1 MGVLG
6 RGLEQEPTYSQLVVM
21 SHGAQRNASPGR
33 PRQFVIEDAVHDAM
47 HVFWTRGYH
56 ATSLTDLLEGT
67 GLSKG
72 SLYKAFGDKKSLF
85 LKALDHYAEEGLEE
99 LDQALAAPGSV
110 KAAIRAA
117 LTIYVPLSAGNAGSR
132 GCMVMATAAE
142 MLPHDPEIGARVQ
155 DTFRRIQALLAGAV
169 RRGQATGE
177 LATDQDA
184 RDVARFLTCQ
194 IEGMRLLGK
203 VGSTRQ
209 EMAAVVEA
217 AMRSLG

>member
-1 MGVLG
+1 MKTLA
-6 RGLEQEPTYSQLVVM
+6 E
-21 SHGAQRNASPGR
+21 HAAAPGR
-33 PRQFVIEDAVHDAM
+33 PREFDIEDAVRDAM

-67 GLSKG
+67 GLSRG

-85 LKALDHYAEEGLEE
+85 LKALDCYAEAGLDE
-99 LDQALAAPGSV
+99 LGETLATPGSV
-110 KAAIRAA
+110 KQAIRAA
-117 LTIYVPLSAGNAGSR
+117 LTIYVPLSAGKTGRR

-142 MLPHDPEIGARVQ
+142 MLPHDPEVSLRVQ

-169 RRGQATGE
+169 RRGQSTGE
-177 LATDQDA
+177 LTIGQDA
-184 RDVARFLTCQ
+184 HDVARFLVCQ

-203 VGSTRQ
+203 VGATRQ
-209 EMAAVVEA
+209 EMTAVVEA

>member
-1 MGVLG
+1 MKPLA
-6 RGLEQEPTYSQLVVM
+6 EPR
-21 SHGAQRNASPGR
+21 AAPGR
-33 PRQFVIEDAVHDAM
+33 PREFDIEDAVSGAM

-67 GLSKG
+67 GLSRG

-85 LKALDHYAEEGLEE
+85 LKALQYYADAGLEE
-99 LDQALAAPGSV
+99 LGNTLAAPGSA

-117 LTIYVPLSAGNAGSR
+117 LTIYVPLSAGRAGRR

-142 MLPHDPEIGARVQ
+142 MLPHDPEIAARVQ

-169 RRGQATGE
+169 RRGQGVGE
-177 LATDQDA
+177 IPAHQDA
-184 RDVARFLTCQ
+184 HDMARFLVCQ

-203 VGSTRQ
+203 VGATSR

-217 AMRSLG
+217 AMRSLD

>member
-1 MGVLG
+1 M
-6 RGLEQEPTYSQLVVM
+6 
-21 SHGAQRNASPGR
+21 
-33 PRQFVIEDAVHDAM
+33 HDAM

-56 ATSLTDLLEGT
+56 ATSLTDLLDGT

-99 LDQALAAPGSV
+99 LAEALAAPGSV

-117 LTIYVPLSAGNAGSR
+117 LTIYVPLSAGNTGRR

-169 RRGQATGE
+169 GRGQATGE
-177 LATDQDA
+177 ITIDQDK